1 MPTAVSA
8 AAVLDLGAAIIAVE
22 CISFFDPRPGAGT
35 AAPAPAPLLDGM
47 FELLLPLAAVG
58 ALYAATAAIHR
69 HLRHAAAGNGRLW
82 RRFTVLCTATGALH
96 LFFFVLQPAG
106 GVGDVRALGLAAARA
121 LPVSAVACFFLGMV
135 LIILAHIRA
144 GGEGGGG
151 AFGVADGQI
160 RFLTRVAFGAAAAVV
175 WLMAMAIYGVTSG
188 SNCIY

>member
-47 FELLLPLAAVG
+47 FELLLPL
-58 ALYAATAAIHR
+58 
-69 HLRHAAAGNGRLW
+69 AAGNGRLW

-188 SNCIY
+188 SNCMYVP